1 MRVDAQV
8 DPLIEK
14 VSNISEELAKLL
26 SLLPFSE
33 GPDKDRIRSEI
44 RALLREVDRDVRE
57 WAERE
62 MESAAR
68 DHEEELMFLLPGAV
82 AAIDIDIIVAQ
93 ITREFTNAVNTATRS
108 VDVYAGT
115 LASRSAASRAIK
127 SALHK
132 RSEFSLQ
139 GLAAS
144 ERGEIMKQLR
154 MSLDKSFVRVLGRDG
169 KVYQYALDYWVGM
182 QAQMARGLLRRQVSI
197 GMTRAAGYDLVQIST
212 NPSTVG
218 DFCDLYRG
226 KVFSISGEHPFYPP
240 LSSAPNGGTP
250 FHPWCKH
257 VMWPYT
263 SDTENSDLA
272 DIPEKY
278 LLLGKSESASI
289 NDFQAM
295 WAGDNE

>member
-8 DPLIEK
+8 DSLVEK
-14 VSNISEELAKLL
+14 VSSISEELARLL
-26 SLLPFSE
+26 SLLPFSD
-33 GPDKDRIRSEI
+33 GPDKDKIRSEI

-57 WAERE
+57 WAEKE
-62 MESAAR
+62 MDDAAR
-68 DHEEELMFLLPGAV
+68 DHEEDLMFLLPGIA
-82 AAIDIDIIVAQ
+82 AAINIDHLVSEVS
-93 ITREFTNAVNTATRS
+93 RELRDAVSKATRS
-108 VDVYAGT
+108 VDVYAST
-115 LASRSAASRAIK
+115 LASNSAASRAVKGAINRR
-127 SALHK
+127 SA
-132 RSEFSLQ
+132 FSLQ

-144 ERGEIMKQLR
+144 ERAAIAKQLR
-154 MSLDKSFVRVLGRDG
+154 ASLDKSFVRVLGRDG
-169 KVYQYALDYWVGM
+169 KVYQYALDYWVAM
-182 QAQMARGLLRRQVSI
+182 QAQMSRGLLRRRISI
-197 GMTRAAGYDLVQIST
+197 EMTQAAGYDLVQIST
-212 NPSTVG
+212 NPSTIG

-240 LSSAPNGGTP
+240 LSSAPNEGTP

-263 SDTENSDLA
+263 SDVENSDLA